1 MRFHRERPLRKL
13 ILCLAATLLST
24 QAFAATYEM
33 RVLSKGLVSPLTN
46 PIIAPVA
53 PWSVEFGTPAFR
65 IPTPQ
70 SNSTGVFSYSTTT
83 PGTLSVNGDV
93 VSVVGV
99 GSGSITATQAGDSQH
114 NPGSIQI
121 SLEVVGAV
129 PTLGPFSNIART
141 YGSGNFVLAA
151 PTSNSTG
158 SFSYT
163 SSNSAVA
170 QVSGDATV
178 NLLGAGTTTITATQ
192 YAAGNYVGAS
202 TTAVLTVSKATPELN
217 AWTIPTKITTDSAFT
232 LSGPTSTSNGAF
244 SYTSSNPAVATV
256 SGSTVTLKGIAGS
269 TTITADQAS
278 TANFAAAA
286 ATTTLTV
293 TTPPLPAGYTSHG
306 GLTWTPKQGANTF
319 SGSAPAFC
327 SNATFMGVTGWR
339 LPTVAELLSF
349 RTSGKLAVGGWTYE
363 WAFSN
368 TSTGTDRRTIVNLD
382 SGLVYDSPA
391 VNSKAVC
398 VR

>member
-1 MRFHRERPLRKL
+1 MQLYRERQLRKL
-13 ILCLAATLLST
+13 ILCLAAAFLST
-24 QAFAATYEM
+24 HAFAATYEM

-46 PIIAPVA
+46 PVIAPVA

-70 SNSTGVFSYSTTT
+70 SNSTGAFAYSTTT
-83 PGTLSVNGDV
+83 PGTLAVNGDI

-99 GSGSITATQAGDSQH
+99 GNGSITATQAGDSRH

-129 PTLGPFSNIART
+129 PALGPFSNIVRT
-141 YGSGNFVLAA
+141 FGSGNFVLVT
-151 PTSNSTG
+151 PTSNSAG
-158 SFSYT
+158 AFSYA
-163 SSNSAVA
+163 SSNPAVA
-170 QVSGDATV
+170 ETSGATV
-178 NLLGAGTTTITATQ
+178 NVLGAGTTTITATQ

-202 TTAVLTVSKATPELN
+202 TTALLTVSKATPVLN
-217 AWTIPTKITTDSAFT
+217 AWSIPTKITTDSAFT
-232 LSGPTSTSNGAF
+232 LSGPTSTSDGTF

-269 TTITADQAS
+269 TTITADQVS
-278 TANFAAAA
+278 TANFAAGT
-286 ATTTLTV
+286 ATATLTV
-293 TTPPLPAGYTSHG
+293 TTPPLPAGYTLHG
-306 GLTWTPKQGANTF
+306 GLTWTPKQVANTF

-327 SNATFMGVTGWR
+327 SGATFMGVTGWR

-349 RTSGKLAVGGWTYE
+349 RTSGKLAVGGWTGE

-368 TSTGTDRRTIVNLD
+368 TSTGTDRRTMVNFD
-382 SGLVYDSPA
+382 SGLVYDSGA